1 MEFFMFEVGDYIIYG
16 NSGVCKVTDV
26 GPIDIGGEKSG
37 RLYYTMIPCFSQ
49 DGKIFT
55 PVDNDKILM
64 RSVIDKENAIKLID
78 DIKNI
83 EDLWIADEKK
93 REYDYKE
100 AIKTCEPRE
109 MIKII
114 KTIYKRKQSRIAAGK
129 KITASDEK
137 YFKLAENSL
146 YGELA
151 ITFEMTKDEAKEF
164 VVKRVEGIE

>member
-1 MEFFMFEVGDYIIYG
+1 MFELGDYIIYG
-16 NSGVCKVTDV
+16 SNGVCEITDIA
-26 GPIDIGGEKSG
+26 PMEFNGEKKM
-37 RLYYTMIPCFSQ
+37 YYTMVPYFSKES
-49 DGKIFT
+49 KIFT

-64 RSVIDKENAIKLID
+64 RSIVDKESALSLID

-83 EDLWIADEKK
+83 EFLWIADEKK

-100 AIKTCEPRE
+100 AMKTCDPRE
-109 MIKII
+109 LVKII
-114 KTIYKRKQSRIAAGK
+114 KTIYQRKQSRIAAGK

-151 ITFEMTKDEAKEF
+151 VTLSMTRDEAKEF
-164 VVKRVEGIE
+164 VINRVEHME